1 MLKKIDSVLFKEK
14 ILFITFEIIY
24 KWFVFV
30 YSKMNLFDSNLIYQ
44 NKNNLKSLFFKIK
57 FKE

>member
-30 YSKMNLFDSNLIYQ
+30 YSKMNLFNSNLIS
-44 NKNNLKSLFFKIK
+44 K
-57 FKE
+57 